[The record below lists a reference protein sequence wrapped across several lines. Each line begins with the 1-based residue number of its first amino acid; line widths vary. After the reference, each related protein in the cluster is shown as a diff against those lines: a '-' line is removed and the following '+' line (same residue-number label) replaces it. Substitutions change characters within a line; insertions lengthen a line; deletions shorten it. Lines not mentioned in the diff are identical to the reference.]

1 MPVIGITNVKGG
13 VGKTTITNALAYQF
27 ADKGKKVL
35 VVDMDP
41 QASQTKLFNINPDDL
56 IDTEYDINKIFDMEC
71 PTPINITENLDLI
84 ASNPYLQ
91 REAESG
97 LTGKER
103 MLKIA
108 FKKKNFNEIYDYI
121 LIDPPSNS
129 GSLMASTL
137 IASDFIIIPQR
148 MSYLDETGT
157 IELLKQIAMILEIQE
172 KHLPII
178 GFIPMFFEKRSKTHI
193 ERIARLKNEVPE
205 VIKMLNLELLK
216 EDVFLPYIRNKIVWT
231 KAMDEGVPLKTYIE
245 KFDRTQKDVLVEI
258 DLLTKEIEN
267 LLQNFVVKN

>member
-27 ADKGKKVL
+27 SDKGKKVL

-56 IDTEYDINKIFDMEC
+56 IDTEYDINRIFDMEC
-71 PTPINITENLDLI
+71 PAPINITDNLDLI

-231 KAMDEGVPLKTYIE
+231 KAMDEGVPLKAYIE